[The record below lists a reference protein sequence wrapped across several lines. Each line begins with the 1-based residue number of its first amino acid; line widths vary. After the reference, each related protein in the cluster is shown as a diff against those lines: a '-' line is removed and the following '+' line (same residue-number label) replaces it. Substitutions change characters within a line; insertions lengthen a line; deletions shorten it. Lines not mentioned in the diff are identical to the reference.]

1 MAERVRRMTEAVTGI
16 APIDPRRI
24 ARDIE
29 AIAGFSESP
38 PEVGYS
44 RPTFSRAWR
53 AARDYVIAEAE
64 KAGAEHIIDAAGNV
78 HIRHRSVG
86 WERRVWLSG
95 SHLDSVP
102 SGGKYDGV
110 MGVVIPLEILRVRPE
125 APLELVIFCEEEG
138 TTFSLGMIGSRAW
151 TGAIDLSLLG
161 QLKNRQGE
169 SVEEAGAPYGL
180 DIDRLRGAAETAATR
195 TAEIPWTDRVDSE
208 RYLGL
213 VEVHAEQGVSLWE
226 AGLPLAV
233 VDRINGR
240 RQFDI
245 TVTGQANHAGS
256 TGMGGRRDALA
267 GAAQMIGAVETLG
280 LKLDAAAPYSVCTVG
295 RMVVAPGAVN
305 VIPGEV
311 AFSVD
316 MRAQEERILEE
327 GEVALR
333 QTLGEVASRRG
344 LSLVVDRSE
353 IIAPAPLSGEV
364 SRKLHAAAGELGL
377 EAPIRPSGALH
388 DAAILA
394 NLLPTAMIFVAS
406 REGIS
411 HNPGEFS
418 RTEDIALAASVLL
431 RMIEGQA
438 GSVAGPITLSTLNE
452 LSEGQAVT
460 YCGGFFED
468 SPWVVEEAL
477 RRRPFASLEA
487 FHEACRGVLEAA
499 GEDARLAL
507 IRAHP
512 DLVGRLA
519 REGRLGAASTKEQAA
534 AGLGELS
541 PEEAEAFDRYNA
553 AYHERFGFPFVI
565 CARKNRKDAILEA
578 FPVRLKNGREEEIAT
593 ALEQIAE
600 IAWLRMTDAIT
611 TEEEPWQS

>member
-1 MAERVRRMTEAVTGI
+1 MTGAGI
-16 APIDPRRI
+16 AVEPVNAQRI

-44 RPTFSRAWR
+44 RPTFSPAWR
-53 AARDYVIAEAE
+53 AARDYVIEEAE
-64 KAGAEHIIDAAGNV
+64 KAGAEHLIDAAGNV

-95 SHLDSVP
+95 SHVDSVP

-110 MGVVIPLEILRVRPE
+110 MGVVIPLEILRVWPG

-151 TGAIDLSLLG
+151 SGAIDLGLLG
-161 QLKNRQGE
+161 QLRNSQGQ

-180 DIDRLRGAAETAATR
+180 DVERLREAFAGAAAPGASV
-195 TAEIPWTDRVDSE
+195 PWTDRIDPG

-240 RQFDI
+240 RQFEI

-256 TGMGGRRDALA
+256 TGMSGRRDALA
-267 GAAQMIGAVETLG
+267 GAAEMVGAVETLG
-280 LKLDAAAPYSVCTVG
+280 LKLDGEAPYSVCTVG
-295 RMVVAPGAVN
+295 RMIVAPGAVN

-316 MRAQEERILEE
+316 MRAQEERLLAE
-327 GEVALR
+327 GEGALR
-333 QTLGEVASRRG
+333 QAVGGIASRRG
-344 LSLVVDRSE
+344 LSLGVDRSE

-364 SRKLHAAAGELGL
+364 SRELHAAAEELGL
-377 EAPIRPSGALH
+377 EVPIRPSGALH

-394 NLLPTAMIFVAS
+394 NQVPTAMIFVAS
-406 REGIS
+406 RDGIS

-418 RTEDIALAASVLL
+418 RTEDIARAAEVLL
-431 RMIEGQA
+431 RMIERQA
-438 GSVAGPITLSTLNE
+438 EAVAGPITLSTLNGLPE
-452 LSEGQAVT
+452 DKAVA

-468 SPWVVEEAL
+468 SPWVVEAAL
-477 RRRPFASLEA
+477 RRRPFASLKA

-499 GEDARLAL
+499 GEDALLAL

-519 REGRLGAASTKEQAA
+519 KEGRLGAASTSEQAA

-541 PEEAEAFDRYNA
+541 RVDAEAFDRYNA

-578 FPVRLKNGREEEIAT
+578 FPVRLKNSREEEIAT

-611 TEEEPWQS
+611 TEEETWQS